1 LSPLIISYHE
11 NGQMSCQRKPLVS
24 LLLKAMQ
31 LEDATLKKHN
41 SKGLTLIECLVAIVV
56 ISATAA
62 VMAPVMVFSMATRL
76 QSQKAEQALQLA
88 QAEVETVRLLVERG
102 GDYSTRLFAYPSTTT
117 ALTVLGAPAATAV
130 SLSPT
135 SPTTAKLINIDADP
149 EYEFAIQAFR
159 SPGTYITGS
168 PEPIA
173 FEMGVRVYDYATMQR
188 AQAAGTTLRTDQAS
202 LAFTS
207 GDGQRGSRP
216 LAVLYTNFLKGDGN
230 GALCQY
236 RRYVSTT
243 AASANTGLECN

>member
-1 LSPLIISYHE
+1 
-11 NGQMSCQRKPLVS
+11 MSRQQKPWVPS
-24 LLLKAMQ
+24 LLKAMP
-31 LEDATLKKHN
+31 LESAAIKKHN

-88 QAEVETVRLLVERG
+88 QAEVEKVRLLVERG
-102 GDYSTRLFAYPSTTT
+102 GDYSPTLFAYPSTTT
-117 ALTVLGAPAATAV
+117 TLTALGAPTAV
-130 SLSPT
+130 SSVSIT
-135 SPTTAKLINIDADP
+135 SPTTAKLINIDDDA

-188 AQAAGTTLRTDQAS
+188 ALSAGTTLRTDQAS
-202 LAFTS
+202 LGFTS